1 MQNYFYF
8 GGKTMPNLSSNNMFP
23 DNSLDLARMYGF
35 DPYNVNNSRGRAS
48 ATQGESNDILT
59 QIYNDEANQSA
70 SSKGP
75 TVNLE
80 MGKIESQRS
89 REEVNEQQMEESN
102 MSNTTPPP
110 QGDQTFPTQHGEE
123 TVESSGNMMQNG
135 LVQNNA
141 QQGGATN
148 AGETRE
154 IQDGMSPANNIMSE
168 GNIQQGGVANVGE
181 TREIQDGVSP
191 ANNMMLEGNIQQG
204 STQSQSALRGT
215 QQIRSLQSSTPEMLD
230 ISYDELRRA
239 NIVPNNIE
247 NIRDFMKTQIGKNV
261 FVQSIVGID
270 TLVEKSGVLLY
281 VGNDYII
288 LNECVPGD
296 NLLLIEI
303 PAIRFIRFEQ

>member
-1 MQNYFYF
+1 
-8 GGKTMPNLSSNNMFP
+8 MPNLSSNNMFP

-75 TVNLE
+75 TANLE

-89 REEVNEQQMEESN
+89 REEVDEQQMEESN

-135 LVQNNA
+135 WEQNNA

-148 AGETRE
+148 AGETRK
-154 IQDGMSPANNIMSE
+154 IQDGMSPANNMMS
-168 GNIQQGGVANVGE
+168 
-181 TREIQDGVSP
+181 
-191 ANNMMLEGNIQQG
+191 EGNIQQG

-247 NIRDFMKTQIGKNV
+247 DIRDFMKTQIGKNV
-261 FVQSIVGID
+261 FVQSIVGTD

-288 LNECVPGD
+288 LNESVPGD